1 MRRTAK
7 YSGGEGPTEIRR
19 GMLRSKHV
27 MDATLKIRKRAAAQS
42 PQREQPV
49 TEGRRDRNKREKV
62 ARITAAARTLF
73 HAKGYTKTTT
83 QEVAEAADIGAGTL
97 FLYAKSKEDLLIL
110 VFKDE
115 MSQLIEEVYGTIRK
129 KAPLLEQTESL
140 FDGLIEYHRRDVV
153 IARALIRELSF
164 SGNPRRRKDVL
175 TIPEAIIEKLVHF
188 VSAARARDEIRADID
203 PVEAARC
210 LFAIY
215 YQQLQTWLGT
225 YVSHSAFKQNMHV
238 LLKFVIDGMSTGR
251 AGRME
256 PTRNGLAARTGKR

>member
-1 MRRTAK
+1 MDTSSKIGKQAGAK
-7 YSGGEGPTEIRR
+7 S
-19 GMLRSKHV
+19 
-27 MDATLKIRKRAAAQS
+27 AKREH
-42 PQREQPV
+42 PQ

-129 KAPLLEQTESL
+129 KAPLLEQAESL
-140 FDGLIEYHRRDVV
+140 FDGFIEYHRRDVV

-164 SGNPRRRKDVL
+164 SGNPGRRKDVL

-188 VSAARARDEIRADID
+188 VSAARARGEIRADID
-203 PVEAARC
+203 AMISLFDMGNEIVGYLGLMLAMSNEMRSDKPITAGNEVGKAEVLERRFAEYATIADVSCPAAMLHGLDTC
-210 LFAIY
+210 KF
-215 YQQLQTWLGT
+215 
-225 YVSHSAFKQNMHV
+225 
-238 LLKFVIDGMSTGR
+238 LLK
-251 AGRME
+251 
-256 PTRNGLAARTGKR
+256 RTDLLRQGVD

>member
-1 MRRTAK
+1 MDTSSKIIKQASAK
-7 YSGGEGPTEIRR
+7 S
-19 GMLRSKHV
+19 
-27 MDATLKIRKRAAAQS
+27 AKREH
-42 PQREQPV
+42 PQ
-49 TEGRRDRNKREKV
+49 TEGRRERNKREKV

-73 HAKGYTKTTT
+73 HIKGYTETTT

-97 FLYAKSKEDLLIL
+97 FLYARSKEDLLIL

-129 KAPLLEQTESL
+129 KAPLLDQAESL
-140 FDGLIEYHRRDVV
+140 FDGFIEYHRRDVV

-164 SGNPRRRKDVL
+164 SGNPGRRKDVL
-175 TIPEAIIEKLVHF
+175 TIPEAIVHF
-188 VSAARARDEIRADID
+188 VSGAQARGEIRADID

-225 YVSHSAFKQNMHV
+225 YASHSAFKQNMHV
-238 LLKFVIDGMSTGR
+238 LLKFVVDGMSVGEIR
-251 AGRME
+251 KIE
-256 PTRNGLAARTGKR
+256 PSRNKRTSQTGKK

>member
-1 MRRTAK
+1 MDTSSKMSKPANAK
-7 YSGGEGPTEIRR
+7 S
-19 GMLRSKHV
+19 
-27 MDATLKIRKRAAAQS
+27 AKREH
-42 PQREQPV
+42 PQ
-49 TEGRRDRNKREKV
+49 TEGRRERNKREKV

-73 HAKGYTKTTT
+73 HTKGYTETTT

-129 KAPLLEQTESL
+129 KAPLLEQVESL
-140 FDGLIEYHRRDVV
+140 FDGFIEYHRRDVV
-153 IARALIRELSF
+153 ISRALIRELSF
-164 SGNPRRRKDVL
+164 SGNPGRRKEVL
-175 TIPEAIIEKLVHF
+175 KIPEAIIEKLVHF
-188 VSAARARDEIRADID
+188 VSAARARGEIRADID
-203 PVEAARC
+203 PTEAARC

-238 LLKFVIDGMSTGR
+238 LLKFVVDGMSIGDRRKTEPSQNKRTSQTGKN
-251 AGRME
+251 E
-256 PTRNGLAARTGKR
+256 NGLAVSTPGKNGVVEGE

>member
-1 MRRTAK
+1 MDT
-7 YSGGEGPTEIRR
+7 SSPP
-19 GMLRSKHV
+19 SKQAS
-27 MDATLKIRKRAAAQS
+27 ATSATREH
-42 PQREQPV
+42 PQ
-49 TEGRRDRNKREKV
+49 TEGRRERNKREKV

-73 HAKGYTKTTT
+73 HIKGYTETTT

-129 KAPLLEQTESL
+129 KAPLLEKAESL
-140 FDGLIEYHRRDVV
+140 FDGFIEYHRRDVV

-164 SGNPRRRKDVL
+164 SGNPGRRKDVL
-175 TIPEAIIEKLVHF
+175 TIPEAIVEKLVHF
-188 VSAARARDEIRADID
+188 VSAAQARGEIRADID

-225 YVSHSAFKQNMHV
+225 YASHSAFKKNMHV
-238 LLKFVIDGMSTGR
+238 LLKFVVDGMSVGEIR
-251 AGRME
+251 KIE
-256 PTRNGLAARTGKR
+256 PSRNKRTSQTGKK

>member
-1 MRRTAK
+1 MDTSSKIGKQAGAK
-7 YSGGEGPTEIRR
+7 S
-19 GMLRSKHV
+19 
-27 MDATLKIRKRAAAQS
+27 AKREH
-42 PQREQPV
+42 PQ

-115 MSQLIEEVYGTIRK
+115 MSQLIEEVYGTIRN
-129 KAPLLEQTESL
+129 KAPLLEKAESL
-140 FDGLIEYHRRDVV
+140 FDGFIEYHRRDVV

-164 SGNPRRRKDVL
+164 SGNPGRRKDVL

-188 VSAARARDEIRADID
+188 VSAARARGEIRADID

-238 LLKFVIDGMSTGR
+238 LLKFVIDGMSVGGIRKIEPSRNKR
-251 AGRME
+251 AS
-256 PTRNGLAARTGKR
+256 RTGKR

>member
-1 MRRTAK
+1 MAQ
-7 YSGGEGPTEIRR
+7 TEC
-19 GMLRSKHV
+19 GNASV
-27 MDATLKIRKRAAAQS
+27 
-42 PQREQPV
+42 
-49 TEGRRDRNKREKV
+49 
-62 ARITAAARTLF
+62 
-73 HAKGYTKTTT
+73 
-83 QEVAEAADIGAGTL
+83 
-97 FLYAKSKEDLLIL
+97 DLLIL

-129 KAPLLEQTESL
+129 NASLIEQTESL
-140 FDGLIEYHRRDVV
+140 FDGFIEYHRRDVV
-153 IARALIRELSF
+153 IARALIRELSS
-164 SGNPRRRKDVL
+164 SGDPGRRKDAL

-238 LLKFVIDGMSTGR
+238 LLKFVIDGMSVGVIRKT
-251 AGRME
+251 E
-256 PTRNGLAARTGKR
+256 PS